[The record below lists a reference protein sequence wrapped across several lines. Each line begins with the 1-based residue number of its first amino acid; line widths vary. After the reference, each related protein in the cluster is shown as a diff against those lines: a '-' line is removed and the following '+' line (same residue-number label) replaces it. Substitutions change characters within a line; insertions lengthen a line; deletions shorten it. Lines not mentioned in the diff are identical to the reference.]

1 MKIVIQHPPASPIP
15 KSRLFF
21 AFRSASAISSRSASL
36 FKEIKCFLCVAFIG
50 HNRAMSLPYTCSPH
64 HDPTLQVLDAQD
76 EAAEA
81 RGVSEDWRVFLIDRR
96 GTTRTAT
103 GTSAVTV
110 TDLSA
115 TKWAK
120 QLCTSL

>member
-96 GTTRTAT
+96 E
-103 GTSAVTV
+103 V
-110 TDLSA
+110 
-115 TKWAK
+115 
-120 QLCTSL
+120 QLEQQQEHQQ